1 MFKNVGEKIKVF
13 SVIFFILILLGAL
26 VGAIVIWSQ
35 RYMDAK
41 FFIGL
46 GTLAGG
52 FFVAIFSA
60 LCIQGYG
67 IIVSSYESQE
77 IPAIAEKKP
86 TDYNGNLFND
96 MDKNNAI
103 KKAPKSVPANG
114 EWKCPKCGKINQNY
128 VGTCGCGE
136 VKPK

>member
-13 SVIFFILILLGAL
+13 SAIFFFLLLIGAL
-26 VGAIVIWSQ
+26 VGAIIIWSQ

-41 FFIGL
+41 FIIGL
-46 GTLAGG
+46 GTLVGG
-52 FFVAIFSA
+52 FFVALFTA

-67 IIVSSYESQE
+67 IIIADHEKNDVSD
-77 IPAIAEKKP
+77 IPSKKA
-86 TDYNGNLFND
+86 TDYNGSLFND
-96 MDKNNAI
+96 MDKNNAMQ
-103 KKAPKSVPANG
+103 KAPKSVPASG

-136 VKPK
+136 VKP